1 MKRLPLIL
9 LVAALLLAACERVPD
24 MVLKREPLA
33 KLLVDLKLAEA
44 FCTQYPYGGSNID
57 SMRRTLRQSTL
68 AKHNVN
74 EAVLDSSM
82 RWYGAHPALFM
93 KVVDRADSILADTLH
108 RLEKSEKLALRVAAG
123 DSVNVW
129 PGAPSVLFAGSE
141 PSAFVTFEVPVDST
155 WERGDVLTLTFAFDN
170 ALTEMS
176 TTVAVDYANRNR
188 TTEAVSTRQFPGD
201 QRRFELKLQTD
212 STMTATRVYGYFH
225 LEPKAG
231 ERAYIDSIRLTRT
244 RMISKDY
251 NNLRRSA
258 TRFNRNKL

>member
-1 MKRLPLIL
+1 MPLIL

-24 MVLKREPLA
+24 MVLKREPMANLLA
-33 KLLVDLKLAEA
+33 DLKLAEA
-44 FCTQYPYGGSNID
+44 YCSQHPYGGSDID
-57 SMRRTLRQSTL
+57 TMRHALRQSTL

-93 KVVDRADSILADTLH
+93 KVVDRADSILTDTLR

-129 PGAPSVLFAGSE
+129 PGAPSALFSRTE
-141 PSAFVTFEVPVDST
+141 PSAFLVFEVPVDST
-155 WERGDVLTLTFAFDN
+155 WERGDVLALTFALDN
-170 ALTEMS
+170 ALSDMS
-176 TTVAVDYANRNR
+176 TTIAVDYANSNR
-188 TTEAVSTRQFPGD
+188 TTEAVSARQIPGD
-201 QRRFELKLQTD
+201 ERRFELKLQTD
-212 STMTATRVYGYFH
+212 STMAATRVYGYFH

-231 ERAYIDSIRLTRT
+231 ERAYVDSIRLTRT
-244 RMISKDY
+244 RMISKEY
-251 NNLRRSA
+251 HSLRRIA